1 MRRPKILKKDEPY
14 LDAFE
19 ACSRSRQPGGMG
31 GSGPILISEVEAYLR
46 LLGIDSPPERL
57 KYLKVIQNLDSIYL
71 ADAAERRER
80 AQKQNK
86 KP

>member
-1 MRRPKILKKDEPY
+1 MPKILKKDESY
-14 LDAFE
+14 LDAFQ

-80 AQKQNK
+80 ARKQNK